1 MNAVKPPILVMG
13 GLVNA
18 RMRYYLCKD
27 SRLTGKPVGLFRFYV
42 LLFIPSLL
50 CDLGVSSSNEPFADM
65 P

>member
-1 MNAVKPPILVMG
+1 MNAIKPPILGMG

-27 SRLTGKPVGLFRFYV
+27 SRLTGKPVGLFRLYI
-42 LLFIPSLL
+42 LFLIPFF
-50 CDLGVSSSNEPFADM
+50 CDLGASSSNEPLADL